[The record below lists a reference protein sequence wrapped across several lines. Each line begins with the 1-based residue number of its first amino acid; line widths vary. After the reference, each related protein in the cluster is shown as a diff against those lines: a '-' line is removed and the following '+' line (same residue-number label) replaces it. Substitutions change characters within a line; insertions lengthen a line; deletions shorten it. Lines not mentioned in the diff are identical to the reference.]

1 MTVFAVIPLGENDR
15 LRQRLEQVTQEL
27 YDETAPQLYFLSYD
41 GAASELRDAL
51 GLGDPG
57 GGGEGVVLRV
67 TANSGYTYRTLWDW
81 LEKRER

>member
-1 MTVFAVIPLGENDR
+1 MAVFAVIPLGKNDR
-15 LRQRLEQVTQEL
+15 LRGRLGRVTEDL
-27 YDETAPQLYFLSYD
+27 YDETAPDLYFLSYD
-41 GAASELRDAL
+41 GTASELSDAL

-81 LEKRER
+81 LEKSGR